1 MFINAFFNIARKIA
15 YDVGNL
21 HFPYLDVPFNP
32 ATERHEGEQKSTSAG
47 MAGLPCATLFLP
59 TLFSKSAKSADGS
72 HLMKTVKVLGTGPW
86 VRGNFDVRMNL
97 PEF

>member
-32 ATERHEGEQKSTSAG
+32 ATKRHEGEQKSTSAG

-72 HLMKTVKVLGTGPW
+72 HLMKTAKVLGTGPW
-86 VRGNFDVRMNL
+86 FRGNFDVRLNL

>member
-32 ATERHEGEQKSTSAG
+32 ATERHEGDSAEKYKRRYGWPPMRDSIPAYLVFKKCKERGWVTSDEN
-47 MAGLPCATLFLP
+47 C
-59 TLFSKSAKSADGS
+59 
-72 HLMKTVKVLGTGPW
+72 
-86 VRGNFDVRMNL
+86 
-97 PEF
+97 